1 MNTTPQQA
9 AVYLPARSTQAGSA
23 KQTKTK
29 MKKEHGKRANFFT
42 IHRFC
47 KVTSTNDVLKQ
58 LAEKNAPEGTVVVA
72 QTQTRGRGRM
82 ERIWISP
89 EGNLYMSLL
98 LRPSF
103 SAKDMLKL
111 TLLSACAVGDA
122 VKKTASITPT
132 LKWPNDILINGKK
145 VCGILCEG
153 SFSKDVMQYLI
164 VGIGINVNADPKK
177 YSSSFLIEPAT
188 LSHECGKK
196 ISLRRVEKNVLSS
209 FYEHYD
215 DAKKRGLLTVL
226 EKWCSYPS
234 TLDKKICVK
243 TAADEITGTAVEL
256 DRNGFLILRTAHNK
270 KIRITEGDVLHL
282 S

>member
-1 MNTTPQQA
+1 MK
-9 AVYLPARSTQAGSA
+9 L
-23 KQTKTK
+23 
-29 MKKEHGKRANFFT
+29 KKEHSKRANFFT
-42 IHRFC
+42 VRRFR
-47 KVTSTNDVLKQ
+47 KVTSTNDVLKRF
-58 LAEKNAPEGTVVVA
+58 AEKNAPEGTVVVA
-72 QTQTRGRGRM
+72 QAQTRGRGRM
-82 ERIWISP
+82 ERTWISP

-103 SAKDMLKL
+103 STKDVLKL
-111 TLLSACAVGDA
+111 TLLSACAVGHA
-122 VKKTASITPT
+122 IKKTTSVTPT
-132 LKWPNDILINGKK
+132 LKWPNDILINKKK

-153 SFSKDVMQYLI
+153 SFSKDAMQYLI

-188 LSHECGKK
+188 LSHECGEKF
-196 ISLRRVEKNVLSS
+196 SLRRVEKNVLSS
-209 FYEHYD
+209 FHEHYE

-234 TLDKKICVK
+234 TLDKKVRVK
-243 TAADEITGTAVEL
+243 TAANEITGTAVEL
-256 DRNGFLILRTAHNK
+256 DRNGFLILRIAHDK